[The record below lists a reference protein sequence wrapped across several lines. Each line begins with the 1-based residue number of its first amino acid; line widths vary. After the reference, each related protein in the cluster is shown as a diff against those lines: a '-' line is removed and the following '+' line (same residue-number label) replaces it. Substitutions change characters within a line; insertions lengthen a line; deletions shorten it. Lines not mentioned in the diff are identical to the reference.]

1 MTEWA
6 LIIMMCS
13 RTCVPQYVEVYPNK
27 VACEVNLGKQ
37 TSTWVRADSYCA
49 PIVKNKDKQ

>member
-6 LIIMMCS
+6 LIIMLCS

-27 VACEVNLGKQ
+27 VSCEVNLGKQ
-37 TSTWVRADSYCA
+37 TSNWVRADSYCA
-49 PIVKNKDKQ
+49 PIVKNKDK